1 MLDNL
6 SSVPEAQHS
15 VSDTQYQENVKEVT
29 KEKKTRIESPK
40 MRIQRNGSA
49 PTREDIIT
57 FIETESVF
65 DRSDSVSSSAS
76 HFYVGLSIDCKSWTR
91 YLAT

>member
-1 MLDNL
+1 M

-15 VSDTQYQENVKEVT
+15 VSDTQYQEKLKEVT
-29 KEKKTRIESPK
+29 KDKKQRIESPK
-40 MRIQRNGSA
+40 LRIGRNGSA

-65 DRSDSVSSSAS
+65 DRSDSVSRSAS
-76 HFYVGLSIDCKSWTR
+76 HFYLGLSIGSKSWTR